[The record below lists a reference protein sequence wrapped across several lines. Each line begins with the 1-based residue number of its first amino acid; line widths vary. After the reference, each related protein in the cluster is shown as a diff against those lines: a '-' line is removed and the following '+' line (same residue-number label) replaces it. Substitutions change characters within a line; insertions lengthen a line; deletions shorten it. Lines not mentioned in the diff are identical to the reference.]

1 MIEVVEEIKA
11 EKERPTETDVRL
23 LFCDLQ
29 KAMEA
34 LQRIFVS
41 ELDKLGDDNVDTAHA
56 GIEIKRNQLIVRLG
70 DYVMYHDV
78 HDSIL
83 HLGD

>member
-1 MIEVVEEIKA
+1 
-11 EKERPTETDVRL
+11 
-23 LFCDLQ
+23 
-29 KAMEA
+29 MEA
-34 LQRIFVS
+34 LQRIFVG
-41 ELDKLGDDNVDTAHA
+41 ELDKLKDDNIDTEHA

-83 HLGD
+83 YLGD